1 MSDSLTV
8 FDRPILH
15 KMDAY
20 TQLVSCSI
28 RNDAGPM
35 GLQDAEIC
43 LDGKGRPSNLRRSRG
58 LSHVDSYSVSALY
71 GILLAPELR
80 DWDYAAVHN

>member
-1 MSDSLTV
+1 MSDPLRML
-8 FDRPILH
+8 DRPILH
-15 KMDAY
+15 EMVAY

-35 GLQDAEIC
+35 GLHDAEIC

-58 LSHVDSYSVSALY
+58 ILHVDSYSVSGFYWAVFIPKLS
-71 GILLAPELR
+71 
-80 DWDYAAVHN
+80 DWYYAAVHD